1 MADLSV
7 THLTAPTP
15 RVLRRTRRAGRRA
28 LSVGIMGVWVMMPL
42 LPVLAIIFSWLDGL
56 S

>member
-1 MADLSV
+1 MTDRS
-7 THLTAPTP
+7 TP
-15 RVLRRTRRAGRRA
+15 IPRAFRRTRRAGHRA
-28 LSVGIMGVWVMMPL
+28 FSVGIMGVWVMMPL